1 MIWCDWQPHP
11 LLFVWTFLAAGIIR
25 SHATHR
31 DVVGNGA
38 FLRLLMELAAA
49 DLVGYHAFVM
59 AAAVSLRTVVG
70 LVQAWVLSLAL
81 SYPVRL
87 VVAQR
92 VSRRPCAPFARAA
105 VLPASGAGT
114 LAAAAASSTAVL
126 VLAMLLLK
134 LELQERGEALDAARY
149 SWHIATF
156 YLGGG
161 FCSACAL
168 GAGLG
173 TGVAPPPGGPR
184 PPPPRVGDV
193 ERSSGN
199 SDLDGTPCKP
209 SRASVWPAGTHGIPF
224 RAMSAPCAEAPL
236 AASLLCV
243 AAFGVLPR
251 CSGCTDKA
259 CHGGPAR
266 ASRRRLPAPL
276 VCLCASVGVLAA
288 YIGAVRCGLAPPL
301 ELGPLLDVRCVATL
315 PPEAAAADV
324 GAAVKKPDT
333 AADGAADG
341 VDEGVTE
348 WVSIG
353 DEWTLLSLL
362 YGRRRVAIPP
372 RCPSS
377 IPRRSY
383 APAAASKADAAPR
396 HGLSTGLVLTADGQ
410 QPKYARAAF
419 VALHNVRRLQRS
431 SLPAEVFHIGPAEA
445 VEPDARSRLA
455 ALGDVAVI
463 DLLERLPQRLRAAAS
478 TRLRSFAAKPF
489 ALLVA
494 SFEVVL
500 LLDSNALLFQ
510 PPEALLSLPAFRATG
525 VQLFNDYV
533 AAFQIVD
540 PWLLTGYL
548 GSGESAARAYESL
561 TRGAEVD
568 SSMVIVDKRRAWAY
582 VHLVAALNWWSP
594 MLDRHSWGD
603 KDSWAFAAVVLSG
616 RKGGYGGAG
625 GAGADADGGDGEG
638 GGVVVGEIEGDGGGD
653 DGGDGRGGAS
663 GSRAGTAGT
672 LVGWLTRDVPGSL
685 ASQPPTPVWG
695 HVQFDEARLAEGTGM
710 LYLNWQP
717 HYAAGFLRLQRLSAT
732 GAVAA
737 DSSEENASAFAVP
750 EAVAGAEAAALTCCV
765 LLRDQWEGP
774 HAETPHHPT
783 TPAAAA
789 AAHRYAVRSTLSDA
803 ARALRLLE
811 APPLVPPHWWGQVR
825 YRRCTIYFGVLWGGG
840 AFAAH
845 SAYASLSTRTR
856 PLRPRVASASAWRDV

>member
-1 MIWCDWQPHP
+1 MVWCDWQPHP
-11 LLFVWTFLAAGIIR
+11 LLFVWTFLTAGIIR

-38 FLRLLMELAAA
+38 FLRQLMELAAA
-49 DLVGYHAFVM
+49 DLIGYHAFVM

-92 VSRRPCAPFARAA
+92 VSRRPCAPFARAV

-173 TGVAPPPGGPR
+173 VAPPPGGPR
-184 PPPPRVGDV
+184 PPPRRVGDV
-193 ERSSGN
+193 ERSSSCSSAHGN

-209 SRASVWPAGTHGIPF
+209 SRASVWPAGTHSIPF

-251 CSGCTDKA
+251 CSGCTDTA

-276 VCLCASVGVLAA
+276 VCLCASVGALAA
-288 YIGAVRCGLAPPL
+288 YIGAVRCGLAPPV
-301 ELGPLLDVRCVATL
+301 ELGPLLDVRCVAAL
-315 PPEAAAADV
+315 LPEAAAADV
-324 GAAVKKPDT
+324 GAAVKQPDT

-341 VDEGVTE
+341 VAEGVKEGVTE

-353 DEWTLLSLL
+353 DDWTLLSLL

-377 IPRRSY
+377 EGVPRRSSAPAAH
-383 APAAASKADAAPR
+383 APAAAAKADAASR
-396 HGLSTGLVLTADGQ
+396 NGLLTGLVLTADGQ

-431 SLPAEVFHIGPAEA
+431 SLPVEVFHIGPAEA
-445 VEPDARSRLA
+445 FEPAARSHLA

-510 PPEALLSLPAFRATG
+510 PPDALFSLPAFRATG

-533 AAFQIVD
+533 PAFRIVD

-548 GSGESAARAYESL
+548 GSGEPAARAYESL

-603 KDSWAFAAVVLSG
+603 KDSWAFAAVVLRG

-625 GAGADADGGDGEG
+625 GDGADGGDGEG
-638 GGVVVGEIEGDGGGD
+638 GGVVAGEVGGDEGGD

-663 GSRAGTAGT
+663 GSRDGTAGT
-672 LVGWLTRDVPGSL
+672 LVGWLTRAMPGSL

-717 HYAAGFLRLQRLSAT
+717 HYAAGFLRLQRPSAT
-732 GAVAA
+732 GADAA
-737 DSSEENASAFAVP
+737 ASLTASLTASSEENASAFAES

-789 AAHRYAVRSTLSDA
+789 AAHRHAVRSTLSDA
-803 ARALRLLE
+803 ARALRQLE
-811 APPLVPPHWWGQVR
+811 TPPLVPPHWWGQVR
-825 YRRCTIYFGVLWGGG
+825 
-840 AFAAH
+840 
-845 SAYASLSTRTR
+845 
-856 PLRPRVASASAWRDV
+856 